1 MWKTAWDITSANS
14 GAKRLKKNP
23 DVTSWAEGQI
33 RQVVSP
39 SSLVPGPLSTLAD
52 RGRGLAPPPRR
63 VAVADDALD
72 SGAPSPTSGST
83 RPSHRWHPLSTAD
96 DGGERLLHLMGN
108 GSAQLPHRHDARQ
121 VAQLSLR
128 LAQLLARAGA
138 MRLRDRVDH
147 PAAARDPLVL
157 ICESVLHLLD
167 GPALRH

>member
-63 VAVADDALD
+63 VAVADDTLD
-72 SGAPSPTSGST
+72 SGAPSPTSGSS
-83 RPSHRWHPLSTAD
+83 RPSHRRHPLSIAD

-108 GSAQLPHRHDARQ
+108 GCAQLPHRHDARQ
-121 VAQLSLR
+121 AGQLSLR
-128 LAQLLARAGA
+128 LASWLARSGA
-138 MRLRDRVDH
+138 TRLGDGMNS
-147 PAAARDPLVL
+147 PA
-157 ICESVLHLLD
+157 
-167 GPALRH
+167 